1 MWFRVVLALAVF
13 AVLGLLWMLVFGA
26 GARRAGGGGK

>member
-13 AVLGLLWMLVFGA
+13 AVLGLLWMLVFGPVHAALSA
-26 GARRAGGGGK
+26 G